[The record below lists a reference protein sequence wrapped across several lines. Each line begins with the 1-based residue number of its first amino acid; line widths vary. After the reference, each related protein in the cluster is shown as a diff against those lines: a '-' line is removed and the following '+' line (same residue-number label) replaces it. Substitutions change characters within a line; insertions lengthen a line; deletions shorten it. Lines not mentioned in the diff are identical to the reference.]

1 MAKKIS
7 IRSLELLWPQEGQ
20 NAREAP
26 AIPALLRLAR
36 AAKSVTD
43 NLEPHSPMF
52 ANHDC
57 AVCDLRAAL
66 DAFDFS

>member
-36 AAKSVTD
+36 AANELAKEIAPTRD
-43 NLEPHSPMF
+43 GI
-52 ANHDC
+52 
-57 AVCDLRAAL
+57 RATAYAL
-66 DAFDFS
+66 DDALAAFDFTE